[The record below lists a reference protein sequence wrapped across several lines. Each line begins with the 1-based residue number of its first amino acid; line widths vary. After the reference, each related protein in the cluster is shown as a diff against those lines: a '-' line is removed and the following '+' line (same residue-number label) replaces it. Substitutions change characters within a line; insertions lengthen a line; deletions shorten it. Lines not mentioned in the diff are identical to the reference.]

1 MAPRGQRPCS
11 PCSSLALSSLV
22 ASRARDAVVKTAE
35 PAPLPSAG
43 LPYGPAVRR
52 AWQPG
57 ARCWA
62 WKDDAGVGGAPG
74 RARMARAE
82 AWGGGLRAHS
92 GPAWARAGRGWQ
104 GPGGGR
110 LAQAA
115 VVLVASPGRVV
126 ALGGSPGWKLVRG
139 HCGVTRECGCGG
151 LSRKRA
157 GGLCGPG
164 GLRDRARESGARSAP
179 GEWALLSPRRWVPG
193 VQFEVPVGLGVG
205 VLGRDVWVR
214 RELRN
219 SGT

>member
-11 PCSSLALSSLV
+11 PCSSLALSSLI

-74 RARMARAE
+74 RARMA
-82 AWGGGLRAHS
+82 L
-92 GPAWARAGRGWQ
+92 AGRGWQ

-193 VQFEVPVGLGVG
+193 VQFEVPVGPGVG
-205 VLGRDVWVR
+205 VLWRDVWVR